1 LRKAASGLL
10 RLPSL
15 RAALLLFSV
24 SALAALASILLT
36 GASFIDLRVYRD
48 AGSAVLD
55 GARLYDILLD
65 GHWFTY
71 PPAAAIAFVAIA
83 PVPMAAAK
91 VLMSLVS
98 LALLPLTLRWAL
110 RLLPADRRLPPA
122 EAIRLALV
130 AAALAVWLEPVFT
143 TLRYGQVDVVIAALV
158 LFDLSR
164 HDAHRSKGVPIGLA
178 AGLKLTPAI
187 FAVYLLLTRRVR
199 AAATSAVTFAA
210 TVALGFAV
218 IPHDA
223 TDFWTGAIADPD
235 RVGRIH
241 NAANQSLRGASSRL
255 LHTTDVGAWW
265 IVTGLLVGAVGMAL
279 AVRAGRRGDD
289 ALGFSLCALTGLLVS
304 PISWSHHWVIVIP
317 ALLLLLVE
325 AHRRRWTAG
334 LVAGAATAAAAGYLY
349 FIWWVP
355 IGGTAEL
362 HLSGLQL
369 VWADVYVALGL
380 GALAAAGWRAATPA
394 AAQRLRGPPP

>member
-1 LRKAASGLL
+1 LKEAGNGWL

-15 RAALLLFSV
+15 RAALLLFSA
-24 SALAALASILLT
+24 SAAAALAAILLT

-55 GARLYDILLD
+55 GARFYDILLD

-71 PPAAAIAFVAIA
+71 PPVAAIAFVAIA

-91 VLMSLVS
+91 VLMGLVS

-110 RLLPADRRLPPA
+110 RLLPAERRLPAA
-122 EAIRLALV
+122 EATRLALV
-130 AAALAVWLEPVFT
+130 GAALAVWLEPVFT

-164 HDAHRSKGVPIGLA
+164 PDARRSKGTAIGLA

-199 AAATSAVTFAA
+199 AAVTSAVTFAG

-218 IPHDA
+218 VPHDA
-223 TDFWTGAIADPD
+223 ADFWTGAITDPD

-241 NAANQSLRGASSRL
+241 NAANQSLRGAWSRL

-265 IVTGLLVGAVGMAL
+265 IVTGLLVGIVGMAL
-279 AVRAGRRGDD
+279 AVRAGRRGED

-304 PISWSHHWVIVIP
+304 PISWSHHWVIAIP
-317 ALLLLLVE
+317 ALLPLLVE

-334 LVAGAATAAAAGYLY
+334 LVAGAVAAAAAGYLY

-355 IGGTAEL
+355 IGGSAEL
-362 HLSGLQL
+362 HLSGVQL
-369 VWADVYVALGL
+369 AWADVYVAVGL
-380 GALAAAGWRAATPA
+380 GALAAAAWRARGAT
-394 AAQRLRGPPP
+394 